1 VALTFVI
8 HVRGPINYSA
18 SATDE
23 TWDGLSVRGLVV
35 FLTQEKSPNITKNVE
50 KTRRGLMR
58 TLIAT
63 LFFFCLLPVS
73 SVSNAQIP
81 QVPTIITRKIDI
93 VDSNH
98 LKCVAKAVYFEARG
112 ESNFGKFAVAN
123 VVVNRSK
130 LDKYNDDPCRV
141 VNDRCQFSWKCDG
154 KSDIP
159 KNDDDWANSNQVAKL
174 VLAGMVQDNTKG
186 ATYFHS
192 RKVNPYWRKK
202 MEKTIA
208 IGRHIFYREKE

>member
-1 VALTFVI
+1 M
-8 HVRGPINYSA
+8 
-18 SATDE
+18 
-23 TWDGLSVRGLVV
+23 
-35 FLTQEKSPNITKNVE
+35 K
-50 KTRRGLMR
+50 

-73 SVSNAQIP
+73 STNVSAHQIT
-81 QVPTIITRKIDI
+81 QVPFNYQRKIDT

-112 ESNFGKFAVAN
+112 ESSYGKFAVAN

-130 LDKYNDDPCRV
+130 MNKYNDDPCRV
-141 VNDRCQFSWKCDG
+141 VNDRCQFSWKCDS

-159 KNDDDWANSNQVAKL
+159 SNEEDWDNSKKVAKL
-174 VLAGMVQDNTKG
+174 VLAGMVSDNTKG

-192 RKVNPYWRKK
+192 KKVSPYWKRKV
-202 MEKTIA
+202 EKTIV
-208 IGRHIFYREKE
+208 IGKHIFYNEKE